1 MHVQS
6 ENKVVTH
13 INTKFCQKFK
23 IKTCFHIIMCHMSMC
38 MSKKYRIL
46 LLPTF
51 KGAKLGGAWVTI
63 DCTFYIQFDL
73 FSTIALPAKW

>member
-1 MHVQS
+1 MH
-6 ENKVVTH
+6 E
-13 INTKFCQKFK
+13 
-23 IKTCFHIIMCHMSMC
+23 
-38 MSKKYRIL
+38 KKYRIL